1 MEVLLAYHRHTVEGL
16 ILVMLINIILPHLL
30 KSNFP
35 KMVLYSRIGFFLFWT
50 LWSMVVFTGVVTL
63 VFTKMHLNLNVWL
76 MIALATILPILDGYR
91 AIKITKKY
99 WLNGESGIKFS
110 NIVVGVELFL
120 TVTMMIIAL
129 L

>member
-30 KSNFP
+30 KSNLP
-35 KMVLYSRIGFFLFWT
+35 KMVLYSRIGFFFFWT

-63 VFTKMHLNLNVWL
+63 VFTKMHLSLNVWL

-91 AIKITKKY
+91 AIRITKKY
-99 WLNGESGIKFS
+99 WLNGEDGIKFS
-110 NIVVGVELFL
+110 NIIVGVELTL
-120 TVTMMIIAL
+120 TVVMMIIAL

>member
-1 MEVLLAYHRHTVEGL
+1 MEILLAYHRHTVEGL
-16 ILVMLINIILPHLL
+16 ILVMILNIALPHLL

-63 VFTKMHLNLNVWL
+63 VFTKMHLSMSVWL

-91 AIKITKKY
+91 AVKVTKDY

-110 NIVVGVELFL
+110 NIVVGVELTL
-120 TVTMMIIAL
+120 TVAMMITAL

>member
-91 AIKITKKY
+91 AIRITKKY